1 MLSEFDIIRSF
12 FTRSAPA
19 TVLGIGDDAAL
30 IRPAPGMELA
40 ISSDMLVSGRH
51 FFEDVDPYKLGH
63 KSLAVNLSDMAAMGA
78 RPRWATLSLALP
90 ESVVQKDESWLR
102 AFADGFFALAHVH
115 RVDLIGGDTTNG
127 PLNICV
133 TIIGEAP
140 EGKALRRS
148 GARAGDDIWVSGYLG
163 DAALALAYQKKK
175 IMPKPGEVEAAELEA
190 AELEF
195 LMAALEMPIPRVEL
209 GQRLIGLA
217 HSAIDISDGLL
228 ADLGHILECSRV
240 AAVVRIDRILRSAA
254 MEKHFPHPLAI
265 ECLLA
270 GGDDYELCFTVPKS
284 ERIKVELL
292 SREEGIPLTRIGS
305 IEEGAGLVVLDSA
318 GRTVTTRVKGYD
330 HFQV

>member
-1 MLSEFDIIRSF
+1 VLSEFDIIRSF

-19 TVLGIGDDAAL
+19 TVLGVGDDAAL
-30 IRPAPGMELA
+30 IRPASGMELA
-40 ISSDMLVSGRH
+40 VSTDMLISGRH

-90 ESVVQKDESWLR
+90 ESIVQKDEPWLR
-102 AFADGFFALAHVH
+102 AFADGFFALAHAH
-115 RVDLIGGDTTNG
+115 QVDLIGGDTTNG

-133 TIIGEAP
+133 TIIGEVP

-148 GARAGDDIWVSGYLG
+148 SARPGDDIWVSGCLG
-163 DAALALAYQKKK
+163 DAALALAYRKKK
-175 IMPKPGEVEAAELEA
+175 IMLQPGEVEATEVEV
-190 AELEF
+190 
-195 LMAALEMPIPRVEL
+195 LMAALEMPTPRVEL

-240 AAVVRIDRILRSAA
+240 AAVVRIDQIRRSAV
-254 MEKHFPHPLAI
+254 MEKHFPYPFAI

-270 GGDDYELCFTVPKS
+270 GGDDYELCFTVPSS
-284 ERIKVELL
+284 ERTKVELL

-305 IEEGAGLVVLDSA
+305 IEEGEDLVVLDSS
-318 GRTVTTRVKGYD
+318 GRTVATEVKGYD
-330 HFQV
+330 HFRA

>member
-1 MLSEFDIIRSF
+1 
-12 FTRSAPA
+12 
-19 TVLGIGDDAAL
+19 
-30 IRPAPGMELA
+30 
-40 ISSDMLVSGRH
+40 
-51 FFEDVDPYKLGH
+51 
-63 KSLAVNLSDMAAMGA
+63 
-78 RPRWATLSLALP
+78 
-90 ESVVQKDESWLR
+90 
-102 AFADGFFALAHVH
+102 
-115 RVDLIGGDTTNG
+115 VDLIGGDTTNG

-148 GARAGDDIWVSGYLG
+148 GAKPGDDIWVSGCLG
-163 DAALALAYQKKK
+163 DAALALAYRKKK
-175 IMPKPGEVEAAELEA
+175 IMLEADGVEAAEVDV
-190 AELEF
+190 
-195 LMAALEMPIPRVEL
+195 LMAALEMPTPRVEL

-240 AAVVRIDRILRSAA
+240 AAVVRIDQMLRSAV
-254 MEKHFPHPLAI
+254 MEKHFPHLLAI

-284 ERIKVELL
+284 ERTKVELL

>member
-19 TVLGIGDDAAL
+19 TVLGVGDDAAL

-40 ISSDMLVSGRH
+40 ISTDMLVSGRH
-51 FFEDVDPYKLGH
+51 FFEDVDAYKLGH

-78 RPRWATLSLALP
+78 HPRWATLSLALP
-90 ESVVQKDESWLR
+90 ESMARKDESWLR
-102 AFADGFFALAHVH
+102 AFADGFFGLAHAH

-148 GARAGDDIWVSGYLG
+148 GARPGDDIWVSGCLG
-163 DAALALAYQKKK
+163 DAALALAYRKKK
-175 IMPKPGEVEAAELEA
+175 IMLESGSVEALEVEV
-190 AELEF
+190 
-195 LMAALEMPIPRVEL
+195 LMDALEMPTPRVDL

-240 AAVVRIDRILRSAA
+240 AAVVRIDQIRRSAV
-254 MEKHFPHPLAI
+254 MKKHFSHPLAI
-265 ECLLA
+265 EWLLA
-270 GGDDYELCFTVPKS
+270 GGDDYELCFTVPSS
-284 ERIKVELL
+284 ERTKVELL
-292 SREEGIPLTRIGS
+292 SREEGVPLTCIGS
-305 IEEGAGLVVLDSA
+305 IEEGEGLVMLDSS
-318 GRTVTTRVKGYD
+318 GRTVATEVKGYD
-330 HFQV
+330 HFRA